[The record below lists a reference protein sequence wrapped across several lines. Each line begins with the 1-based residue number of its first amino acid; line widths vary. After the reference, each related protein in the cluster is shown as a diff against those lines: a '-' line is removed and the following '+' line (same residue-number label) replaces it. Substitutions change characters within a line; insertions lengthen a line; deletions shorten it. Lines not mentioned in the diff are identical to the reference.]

1 MNRRNKHRA
10 RRAPGRVAPALSGLA
25 VLLGVVAVAWAVG
38 TYLLSGGD
46 PEPSGGPIAP
56 TASYSAPAPDP
67 TWPVQT
73 RTPAPPDVVPGD
85 GTFIDP
91 GTVDRADP
99 DAVAEAAAGLYAS
112 HDTLLDRSESDAR
125 ERAAPFLDPSLLELP
140 QAENPL
146 LGEEWLEAQKHEA
159 YSQPLVTPLTD
170 IAAAEHAE
178 EIPAGQI
185 GVPVE
190 TASGEP
196 ALAYQFDV
204 LYHWQGRDGWVS
216 EPDAGQKREVRLS
229 LVERD
234 GQWVVAEAFYGS
246 PRIVG
251 VK

>member
-1 MNRRNKHRA
+1 M
-10 RRAPGRVAPALSGLA
+10 
-25 VLLGVVAVAWAVG
+25 
-38 TYLLSGGD
+38 
-46 PEPSGGPIAP
+46 E
-56 TASYSAPAPDP
+56 
-67 TWPVQT
+67 T

-91 GTVDRADP
+91 EEVDRADP

-140 QAENPL
+140 QAENPM

-159 YSQPLVTPLTD
+159 YSLPMVTPLTD
-170 IAAAEHAE
+170 IAAEEHAVE
-178 EIPAGQI
+178 VPAGQL

-190 TASGEP
+190 TGSGEP

-216 EPDAGQKREVRLS
+216 EPSQGQKREVRLA
-229 LVERD
+229 LVERG
-234 GQWVVAEAFYGS
+234 GQWIVAEAFYGT
-246 PRIVG
+246 PRVVG